1 VSKAGRAMAFRLA
14 DNYMQKTGISKAF
27 GARDALAD
35 GLFALP
41 GEVVA
46 VAVAEKK
53 KTAKANSKLLRQY
66 KRQADLQERTL
77 VNLRRAQDLDDRTLR
92 RAESLTGVS
101 VTDVRR
107 RADRRLRDDDAPF
120 ARGIDP
126 GEIDARF
133 NTLMEDNF
141 LGHEE

>member
-1 VSKAGRAMAFRLA
+1 MSRAGRAMAFRLA
-14 DNYMQKTGISKAF
+14 DNYMQKTGMSKAF
-27 GARDALAD
+27 GVRDALAD

-77 VNLRRAQDLDDRTLR
+77 VNLRRAQDLDDRTLG

-101 VTDVRR
+101 VTAVRNRAEIR
-107 RADRRLRDDDAPF
+107 RHDDAPF
-120 ARGIDP
+120 GRGIDP

-141 LGHEE
+141 LDHDE